1 MKRRK
6 PRTPPLNLAEALPHV
21 AGSYRRFV
29 AGMVDEADT
38 KAFTAHHTAA
48 KTALSH
54 LEQLMKLAGESPDQA
69 ATDTADL
76 ALGAARRE
84 MDDEEQETPAD
95 DPGEPG

>member
-54 LEQLMKLAGESPDQA
+54 LEQLMKLAGESADQA

>member
-29 AGMVDEADT
+29 AGQVDEADT
-38 KAFTAHHTAA
+38 KAFNAHHSAA

-54 LEQLMKLAGESPDQA
+54 LEQLMKLASEGEEAA
-69 ATDTADL
+69 ATDPADR
-76 ALGAARRE
+76 ALGEARQE

>member
-29 AGMVDEADT
+29 AGQVDEADT
-38 KAFTAHHTAA
+38 KAFTAHHSAA

-54 LEQLMKLAGESPDQA
+54 LEQLMKLASEGEDAA
-69 ATDTADL
+69 ATDPADR
-76 ALGAARRE
+76 ALGEARQE
-84 MDDEEQETPAD
+84 MHEEQETPAD